1 MNVISFM
8 TANYV
13 ARQVGYHMTEGWG
26 QGDSA
31 TSVYFQPL
39 DSFGVRFE
47 EYLRDIR
54 ALGFAALDLWS
65 SILSPTWATDEQI
78 DTAADLLHE
87 YGFSVV
93 SYAGWFGSTAD
104 EFERSCEIASALDI
118 PVLGGQTSVF
128 FEDRPFVVAAL
139 QKYGL
144 RFGLENHPEKSPEEL
159 LGKIGGDEGGLIG
172 VCADTGW
179 FGTYDCDAVEALR
192 KLAPRLLH
200 VHLKDV
206 LHGGGHDTCRY
217 GQGVVP
223 IQRCVETLR
232 QVGYTGAI
240 SVEHEPERFDPTEDV
255 RASFALLKQWFVDN

>member
-1 MNVISFM
+1 MTIISFM

-13 ARQVGYHMTEGWG
+13 ARQLGYHMTEGWG

-31 TSVYFQPL
+31 TSVYFQPI
-39 DSFGVRFE
+39 DSFSVRFE

-54 ALGFAALDLWS
+54 ALGFEALDLWTAM
-65 SILSPTWATDEQI
+65 ISPNWATDEHI
-78 DTAADLLHE
+78 DIASDLLHE
-87 YGFSVV
+87 YGFSVA
-93 SYAGWFGSTAD
+93 SYAGWFGSTPE

-128 FEDRPFVVAAL
+128 FENRLFVVEML
-139 QKYGL
+139 RKYDL
-144 RFGLENHPEKSPEEL
+144 RFGLENHPEKTPEEL
-159 LGKIGGDEGGLIG
+159 LQKVGDDEGGLIG

-179 FGTYDCDAVEALR
+179 FGTYGYDAVDALR

-206 LHGGGHDTCRY
+206 LHTGGHDTCRY

-223 IQRCVETLR
+223 IRGCVETLK

-240 SVEHEPERFDPTEDV
+240 SIEHEPELFDPGEDV
-255 RASFALLKQWFVDN
+255 RASFALLKQWLA